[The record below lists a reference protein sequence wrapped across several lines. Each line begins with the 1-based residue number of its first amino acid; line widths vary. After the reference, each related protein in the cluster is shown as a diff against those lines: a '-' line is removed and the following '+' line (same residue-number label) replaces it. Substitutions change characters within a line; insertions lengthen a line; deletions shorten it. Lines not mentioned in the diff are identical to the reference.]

1 MTKIFIGSSTAAKSQ
16 AKAFI
21 KGCSVPDVTFLPW
34 WDQFVAGRTLLEELS
49 RIRSQVNRAILI
61 MSPESFTEIRGR
73 QRAIPNLNVLFE
85 FGFFYNALGK
95 DKVAVIRYGDIYLP
109 SDLDGYIHITGSN
122 HFKRGS
128 AVAVGKRTKTEFG
141 RWLHPHQKSD
151 NQPQPIQL
159 KRPAQQRFGPRSNW
173 VTGWRK

>member
-1 MTKIFIGSSTAAKSQ
+1 MIKIFVGSSAAAKSQ

-21 KGCSVPDVTFLPW
+21 NGCSVPEVVFLPW
-34 WDQFVAGRTLLEELS
+34 WDQFTAGRTLLEELS

-61 MSPESFTEIRGR
+61 MSPESFTKIRGH
-73 QRAIPNLNVLFE
+73 QQAIPNLNVLFE
-85 FGFFYNALGK
+85 FGFFYHALGK
-95 DKVAVIRYGDIYLP
+95 EKVAVVRYGNIYLP

-122 HFKRGS
+122 HFKGGS

-141 RWLHPHQKSD
+141 RWLHPHQSSN
-151 NQPQPIQL
+151 NQPRPPQS
-159 KRPAQQRFGPRSNW
+159 KRPTQQRFGPRPNW